1 MVKFT
6 NPEKAIHLLLD
17 AAGLT
22 ELAQRGP
29 VKIAVASDGDNSFH
43 NQTQISIGVK
53 IVDTRGVHYK
63 TKKPIYVAALDDD
76 TDDDNSHYQVVR
88 SSEMRAIFIM
98 ADACD
103 KTQVTQQF
111 LVSLHLHGR
120 FVSEWYASNSSW
132 TPFAPGDN

>member
-103 KTQVTQQF
+103 KTQIYSAIFSEFTLTWEVCVRMVCQQQ
-111 LVSLHLHGR
+111 LMD
-120 FVSEWYASNSSW
+120 
-132 TPFAPGDN
+132 PFCTR